1 MKKKII
7 NAIMRDIFNNRLKEG
22 ILMVYRIKYI
32 FNGTRDKGVEIS
44 DYYGEFKTYELIQ
57 KDCVVEGVGG
67 PLEDDRILPQIEYK
81 SGFNPLNRHMRK
93 KFRDDA
99 GEYNQPII
107 ESEKFEPEK
116 FGIIGGE
123 WVTKNWDDG
132 SDDENHSREARLSEY
147 MVGTELANFL
157 NFDLDVFMNGTYEL
171 VWKYEKYKDVDDEG
185 DEDKKN
191 DEDEV
196 KGREVII
203 GWKPHGGYDLKEL
216 NVRQTVSSAI
226 VNGVIYEG
234 KETENI
240 PFFIRM
246 FGCKFINTDTWEYDI
261 QEVEKIKHLQQRIRD
276 FCEKVFFPADEND
289 KRTNFE
295 RFCENIDS
303 IEKKELRKRVPNDW
317 ITPSSLEQALSYECY
332 AMIKGN
338 VNFFKCK
345 NCGLYTVAKDNRSRS
360 CGRLIDDGRIDK
372 NMIKEDYYYVCKEES
387 HIRSVKE
394 KVTARLITTITGYE
408 EKRLYNHISKFPEM
422 QEEKIKNKM
431 VMAFADVIYEN
442 EEKFLLR
449 EELAKSEGEI
459 LDLGNEYL
467 MLIAEEMNK
476 HIKSILGKDMR
487 KCHLFDRRKNAVV
500 KSTTGN
506 IFK

>member
-1 MKKKII
+1 
-7 NAIMRDIFNNRLKEG
+7 
-22 ILMVYRIKYI
+22 MVYRIKYI
-32 FNGTRDKGVEIS
+32 FNGTRDKGVEVPDS
-44 DYYGEFKTYELIQ
+44 YGEFKTYELIQ

-67 PLEDDRILPQIEYK
+67 PVEDDRILPQIEYK
-81 SGFNPLNRHMRK
+81 GDFNPLNRHMRK

-99 GEYNQPII
+99 GEYRQPIM
-107 ESEKFEPEK
+107 EPDKFEPDK
-116 FGIIGGE
+116 FGITGGE

-171 VWKYEKYKDVDDEG
+171 VWKYEKCKNFDDEG

-203 GWKPHGGYDLKEL
+203 GWRPQGGYDLKEL
-216 NVRQTVSSAI
+216 DIRHIVSSAI

-234 KETENI
+234 KERQNI

-246 FGCKFINTDTWEYDI
+246 FGCKFINTDTWEYDM
-261 QEVEKIKHLQQRIRD
+261 QEVKEIKDLQRRIKN

-295 RFCENIDS
+295 RFCENIDN
-303 IEKKELRKRVPNDW
+303 IEKKELRKRVPKDW
-317 ITPSSLEQALSYECY
+317 ITPPSLEKALAYECY

-345 NCGLYTVAKDNRSRS
+345 NCGLYTVSKDNRRRS
-360 CGRLIDDGRIDK
+360 CGRLIYDGRIDRD
-372 NMIKEDYYYVCKEES
+372 MIKEDYYHQCKEES
-387 HIRSVKE
+387 YIKSVKE
-394 KVTARLITTITGYE
+394 KITANLITTITGYE
-408 EKRLYNHISKFPEM
+408 EKRLYHHISRFPEM
-422 QEEKIKNKM
+422 QEEKIKDKI
-431 VMAFADVIYEN
+431 VMAFADVRYEN
-442 EEKFLLR
+442 ESRYLLR
-449 EELAKSEGEI
+449 EKDAKNERET
-459 LDLGNEYL
+459 LQVGNEYL

-500 KSTTGN
+500 KSITGN
-506 IFK
+506 IFE